1 MIPDENREYNVIDEL
16 TAGSGFCGNLRRFM
30 SNHKVLFVVR
40 IIVGVIFILA
50 SVYKIGNPDH
60 FGAVVAEYRLMP
72 EQLVPL
78 VAVTLP
84 WIEFICGVMLILG
97 LYSRSNALIV
107 VGVLCVYIAGMTI
120 NLSRGLVHD
129 CGCFDFLNEE
139 IGIGTI
145 VRDLVFIVLAIPT
158 LLYDRNTLEWE
169 FGRKEKIH
177 RGKA

>member
-1 MIPDENREYNVIDEL
+1 MIQGENREHNMTSAP
-16 TAGSGFCGNLRRFM
+16 TAGSGFCGNLRKFS
-30 SNHKVLFVVR
+30 SNHKVLFVMR

-50 SVYKIGNPDH
+50 SVYKVGNPDH
-60 FGAVVAEYRLMP
+60 FRAVVAEYRLMP

-84 WIEFICGVMLILG
+84 WVEFICGVMLILG
-97 LYSRSNALIV
+97 VYSRSNALIV

-129 CGCFDFLNEE
+129 CGCFDFFNEE

-145 VRDLVFIVLAIPT
+145 VRDLVFLILAIPI
-158 LLYDRNTLEWE
+158 LLYDRNSLLKKT
-169 FGRKEKIH
+169 
-177 RGKA
+177 